1 MTHPVPPSDIQK
13 TELDMEVILSE
24 EDRTIYVKLS
34 GFETNDDAEQ
44 YSVYLQENLPLLLFE
59 SEVKH

>member
-1 MTHPVPPSDIQK
+1 MTHAIPPSDIHK

-24 EDRTIYVKLS
+24 EDRIIYVKLS

-44 YSVYLQENLPLLLFE
+44 YTLFLQENLPLLLFE

>member
-1 MTHPVPPSDIQK
+1 MTQPIPQSDLHR

-24 EDRTIYVKLS
+24 DDRTIYVKLS
-34 GFETNDDAEQ
+34 GFDTNEDAEQ
-44 YSVYLQENLPLLLFE
+44 YSLYLQENLPLLLFE